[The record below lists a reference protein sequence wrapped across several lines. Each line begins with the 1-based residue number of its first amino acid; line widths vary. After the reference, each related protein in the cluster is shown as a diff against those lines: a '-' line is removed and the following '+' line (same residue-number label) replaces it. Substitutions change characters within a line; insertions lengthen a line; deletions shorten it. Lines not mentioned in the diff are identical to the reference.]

1 MSRQLREK
9 CRERKCGGEAKGR
22 KETAA
27 AAAARCWPWRQ
38 VLKMKLDLQLRSG
51 GAGSIDFDP
60 ASIMPASLNEDE
72 IKMRG
77 EKGGE

>member
-1 MSRQLREK
+1 MQEKENAAVKPKAAKRRRQR
-9 CRERKCGGEAKGR
+9 
-22 KETAA
+22 

-51 GAGSIDFDP
+51 GAGPIDFDP
-60 ASIMPASLNEDE
+60 ASIMPASVNEDE

-77 EKGGE
+77 KKGGE